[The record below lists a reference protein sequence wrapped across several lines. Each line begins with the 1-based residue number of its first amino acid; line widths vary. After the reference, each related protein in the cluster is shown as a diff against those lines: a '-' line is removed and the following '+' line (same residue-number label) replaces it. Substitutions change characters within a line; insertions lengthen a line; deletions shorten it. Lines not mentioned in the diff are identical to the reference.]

1 MASTSESSD
10 GPVLTVLSK
19 RIRNLR
25 KKLNRITQI
34 EQSQNPI
41 KNKEQQDL
49 LLSKPSLV
57 AVIDELEK
65 LRLPLTAAVDEE
77 LKNTV
82 SEKPK
87 KGPPWTDRGAD
98 FPDFIDSDSSK
109 KSKNGLGGDD
119 VSKEVGGDGDDVI
132 SGKIGEVVEDLL
144 KVIYFGSV
152 FNVKMRSEFDNIML
166 TRTHERNCCL
176 AYDTVT
182 DDDVAVFLNE
192 GDLDSLTEMSE
203 LLVSRPADSSFSHED
218 ALRRCVGHA
227 RNWIAGSEERIDE
240 NSNVTC
246 MVI

>member
-82 SEKPK
+82 
-87 KGPPWTDRGAD
+87 
-98 FPDFIDSDSSK
+98 
-109 KSKNGLGGDD
+109 
-119 VSKEVGGDGDDVI
+119 
-132 SGKIGEVVEDLL
+132 
-144 KVIYFGSV
+144 
-152 FNVKMRSEFDNIML
+152 
-166 TRTHERNCCL
+166 
-176 AYDTVT
+176 
-182 DDDVAVFLNE
+182 FLNE
-192 GDLDSLTEMSE
+192 GDLDLLTEMSE
-203 LLVSRPADSSFSHED
+203 LLVSRPANSSFSHED

-240 NSNVTC
+240 NSNVT
-246 MVI
+246 